1 MKGEKWEGG
10 NVGRLQAC
18 FGRAVAAKDAAAARA
33 IIAQAMEAE
42 QTKQDSSLIGSAFE
56 ADMRP
61 VCKAIVSS
69 LQAGDMEA
77 MRGLRA
83 MLPHLL
89 AEVNRE
95 PALAEALAF
104 QLGKSLV
111 QGMTAKPEDEV

>member
-1 MKGEKWEGG
+1 MKIANLELRIADLAE
-10 NVGRLQAC
+10 
-18 FGRAVAAKDAAAARA
+18 RALPLMTANARA
-33 IIAQAMEAE
+33 EAE
-42 QTKQDSSLIGSAFE
+42 ALIAEISNPKSQISNAFE